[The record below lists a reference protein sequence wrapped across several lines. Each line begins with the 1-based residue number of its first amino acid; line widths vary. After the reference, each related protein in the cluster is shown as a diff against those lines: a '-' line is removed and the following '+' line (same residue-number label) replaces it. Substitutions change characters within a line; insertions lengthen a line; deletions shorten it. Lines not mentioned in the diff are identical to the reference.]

1 MAKTEIVIHVHQS
14 QQHVETAQTNTR
26 FLPTN
31 ESLCSAENG
40 PFNKP
45 KLQMPIAKYA
55 SYISFNFH
63 GLT

>member
-1 MAKTEIVIHVHQS
+1 
-14 QQHVETAQTNTR
+14 VETAQTNTR

-31 ESLCSAENG
+31 GSLCSAENG